1 MKKFILFLSVMIALS
16 SCKNSKNNFDAAGVF
31 EADEVLVSSEVNGRI
46 LSLNI
51 DEGMTIDSNFLA
63 ASIDT
68 TNVILQINQLQ
79 ASISALQ
86 EKINDPFPTIDVLEQ
101 QIVVQ
106 KQQLASLERDKV
118 RFTNLLL
125 ANATTEKKLDDINT
139 QVLVLKDQM
148 EVTKKQI
155 VQQRTL
161 INTQNRGILSE
172 RNPLEKKQVQLN
184 DQLSKCSVRNPVAG
198 TVLIKYAEA
207 GEIIL
212 AGKPLYK
219 LANIS
224 SMNLRAYITGDQL
237 GEVKLGQ
244 QVKVMVD
251 AGADKY
257 KEYIGTITWI
267 TDKAE
272 FTPKTIQTK
281 EERSNLVYATKVKV
295 QNDGFLKLGMYG
307 EVNFK

>member
-1 MKKFILFLSVMIALS
+1 MRKVILFISLLTILS

-31 EADEVLVSSEVNGRI
+31 EADEVLVSPEVTGRI

-68 TNVILQINQLQ
+68 TNVVLQINQLN
-79 ASISALQ
+79 ASINALQ
-86 EKINDPFPTIDVLEQ
+86 EKTNDPLPTIDVLEQ
-101 QIVVQ
+101 QLVVQ

-118 RFTNLLL
+118 RFTNLLQ

-139 QVLVLKDQM
+139 QVLVLKDQI

-155 VQQRTL
+155 VQQRSL

-172 RNPLEKKQVQLN
+172 RNPLEKKQDQLK

-198 TVLIKYAEA
+198 TVLVKYAEA
-207 GEIIL
+207 GEIIS

-257 KEYIGTITWI
+257 KEYKGTITWI
-267 TDKAE
+267 ADKAE

-281 EERSNLVYATKVKV
+281 DERANLVYATKVKV
-295 QNDGFLKLGMYG
+295 LNDGFLKLGMYG

>member
-1 MKKFILFLSVMIALS
+1 MRKVILFISLLTIIS

-31 EADEVLVSSEVNGRI
+31 EADEVLVSPEVTGRI

-68 TNVILQINQLQ
+68 TNVVLQINQLN
-79 ASISALQ
+79 ASINALQ
-86 EKINDPFPTIDVLEQ
+86 EKTNDPLPTINVLEQ
-101 QIVVQ
+101 QLVVQ

-118 RFTNLLL
+118 RFTNLLQ

-139 QVLVLKDQM
+139 QVLVLKDQI

-155 VQQRTL
+155 VQQRSL

-172 RNPLEKKQVQLN
+172 RNPLEKKQDQLK

-198 TVLIKYAEA
+198 TVLVKYAEA
-207 GEIIL
+207 GEIIS

-257 KEYIGTITWI
+257 KEYKGTITWI
-267 TDKAE
+267 ADKAE

-281 EERSNLVYATKVKV
+281 DERANLVYATKVKV

>member
-1 MKKFILFLSVMIALS
+1 MRKSILFLSLMIALS

-31 EADEVLVSSEVNGRI
+31 EADEVLVSPEVTGRI

-51 DEGMTIDSNFLA
+51 EEGMTIDSNFLA

-68 TNVILQINQLQ
+68 TNVVLQINQLK
-79 ASISALQ
+79 ASINALQ
-86 EKINDPFPTIDVLEQ
+86 EKTNDLLPTIDVLEQ
-101 QIVVQ
+101 QLVVQ

-118 RFTNLLL
+118 RFTNLLQ

-139 QVLVLKDQM
+139 QVLVLKDQI

-155 VQQRTL
+155 VQQRSL

-172 RNPLEKKQVQLN
+172 RNPLEKKQDQLK

-207 GEIIL
+207 GEIIS

-224 SMNLRAYITGDQL
+224 SVNLRAYITGDQL

-257 KEYIGTITWI
+257 KEYKGTITWI
-267 TDKAE
+267 ADKAE

-281 EERSNLVYATKVKV
+281 DERANLVYATKVKV

>member
-1 MKKFILFLSVMIALS
+1 MRKSILFLTMIIFLS

-31 EADEVLVSSEVNGRI
+31 EADEVLVSPEVSGRI

-51 DEGMTIDSNFLA
+51 EEGMTLDSNFLA

-68 TNVILQINQLQ
+68 TNVILQINQLK
-79 ASISALQ
+79 ASIHALD
-86 EKINDPFPTIDVLEQ
+86 EKTNDPLPTINVLEQ
-101 QIVVQ
+101 QLIVQ
-106 KQQLASLERDKV
+106 KQQLSSLEKDKV
-118 RFTNLLL
+118 RFTNLLRES
-125 ANATTEKKLDDINT
+125 ATTEKKLEDINT
-139 QVLVLKDQM
+139 QFLVLKEQI

-155 VQQRTL
+155 IQQRSL
-161 INTQNRGILSE
+161 INTQNRGIMSE
-172 RNPLEKKQVQLN
+172 KNPLEKKHDLLI
-184 DQLSKCSVRNPVAG
+184 DQLSKCSVRNPVSG

-207 GEIIL
+207 GEIIG

-219 LANIS
+219 IANLS
-224 SMNLRAYITGDQL
+224 SMNLRAYISGDQL
-237 GEVKLGQ
+237 GAVKLGQ

-257 KEYIGTITWI
+257 KEYKGTITWI
-267 TDKAE
+267 SDKAE

-281 EERSNLVYATKVKV
+281 DERANLVYATKVKV
-295 QNDGFLKLGMYG
+295 VNDGFLKLGMYG